1 MKNYERLA
9 KELKEFQEIAE
20 LNSVLEFYDYNE
32 EMDVWFV
39 LPEEEWTRL
48 RPLNFK

>member
-20 LNSVLEFYDYNE
+20 LNSALEFYSYSNE
-32 EMDVWFV
+32 EDIWFV
-39 LPEEEWTRL
+39 LPEEEGQTM
-48 RPLNFK
+48 RPLNFE